1 MKISDRILRYRAIN
15 NLSQEEFA
23 KRMKASRCLINL
35 LENEKREPSKMFLA
49 KMDLL
54 EKGE

>member
-23 KRMKASRCLINL
+23 KKMGVSRCLINL
-35 LENEKREPSKMFLA
+35 LENEKRKPSKIF
-49 KMDLL
+49 L
-54 EKGE
+54 EKMEILEGN

>member
-1 MKISDRILRYRAIN
+1 MKTNERILRYRAIN

-23 KRMKASRCLINL
+23 KKMGVSRCLINL

-49 KMDLL
+49 KMELL

>member
-23 KRMKASRCLINL
+23 KRMGVSRCLINL
-35 LENEKREPSKMFLA
+35 LENEKRSPSKIFLQ
-49 KMDLL
+49 KMSIM
-54 EKGE
+54 EGN

>member
-1 MKISDRILRYRAIN
+1 MKTIERILRYRAIN

-23 KRMKASRCLINL
+23 KRMEVSRCLVNL

-49 KMDLL
+49 KMELL

>member
-1 MKISDRILRYRAIN
+1 MKVNERILRYRAIN

-23 KRMKASRCLINL
+23 KKMGVSRCLVNL
-35 LENEKREPSKMFLA
+35 LENEKREPSKMFLI
-49 KMDLL
+49 KMELL